1 MPPGDFLEEHPEAE
15 LAVQALLG
23 VLLDVAPAEEGGSF
37 ADCWV
42 CADPAEASTDPSW
55 SFGAGMTLQ

>member
-23 VLLDVAPAEEGGSF
+23 VLLDVAPAEKGGSF
-37 ADCWV
+37 ADCWAG
-42 CADPAEASTDPSW
+42 ADPAEASTDPP
-55 SFGAGMTLQ
+55 

>member
-1 MPPGDFLEEHPEAE
+1 MPPGDFLEEHPEVE

-37 ADCWV
+37 ADC
-42 CADPAEASTDPSW
+42 
-55 SFGAGMTLQ
+55 